1 MLLKKLP
8 MTIYISG
15 QNVMPTWFTIQN
27 ICSKMS
33 STSCLNGYHYV
44 TTCEIDGMVENVKNW
59 VSHKQNVAFVW
70 NKISFYLF

>member
-1 MLLKKLP
+1 

-27 ICSKMS
+27 IYSKMS
-33 STSCLNGYHYV
+33 STSCSNGYNYV